1 MGGKSRKIKKTGLL
15 IATGLTVAA
24 GAAFSQ
30 EGGLNLSG
38 YFGES
43 LEFSDNPDFIA
54 DPTGTTLRSVT
65 SLGFGLESITAAD
78 ALSLDAGVSYRFTIA
93 TSSDTQPREGFF
105 DPFVNLAYG
114 RSTSTASLSFDASYS
129 ESDTGNLDFV
139 LDPDSQD
146 LVVDEGTVARTTL
159 GFGLET
165 GIGGP
170 FGIVVDA
177 GYSRRVYFDTLD
189 PDLTDDETLTF
200 FGLARFAVTPT
211 TDANLI
217 ARYIQDRDFD
227 GDDYRRTTT
236 RLGAGFDH
244 SFTETQ
250 RLGFDVTSDVI
261 DTSENGV
268 TETDEGYSFILGY
281 EQDLQAGSFSVEAS
295 SVLENVGNQN
305 TISFTRGFDLPDGA
319 LFFLL
324 GVTNNDSSDLNP
336 VLQIDYTRNLGEAVL
351 SATARQSVD
360 QSTTDNDEFLNRLVN
375 VDYSQAINSVSG
387 WQTSFGFNESENLT
401 AGGTERQTNFTIS
414 YNRALTEDWDV
425 IGGYQYR
432 DLQSTT
438 ETDRTSN
445 TFFLTLERDF
455 AVRP

>member
-1 MGGKSRKIKKTGLL
+1 MGGKSRTITKTGLI
-15 IATGLTVAA
+15 IATGISVAA
-24 GAAFSQ
+24 GTAFSQ
-30 EGGLNLSG
+30 EGGLSFSG

-65 SLGFGLESITAAD
+65 SLGFGLQSVTPAD
-78 ALSLDAGVSYRFTIA
+78 NLSLDAGLAYRFTLA
-93 TSSDTQPREGFF
+93 TSSETQPREGFYN
-105 DPFVNLAYG
+105 PFVNLSYG
-114 RSTSTASLSFDASYS
+114 RRSLTSSLSFDASYS
-129 ESDTGNLDFV
+129 ERDTGNLDFV

-146 LVVDEGTVARTTL
+146 LVVDQGTVARTTL

-170 FGIVVDA
+170 FGIVLDA
-177 GYSRRVYFDTLD
+177 GYSRRVYFDTLN
-189 PDLTDDETLTF
+189 PDLTDDETLNF

-227 GDDYRRTTT
+227 GDDYRRTTR

-244 SFTETQ
+244 SFNETQ
-250 RLGFDVTSDVI
+250 RLGFDVTSDII
-261 DTSENGV
+261 DTTENGV
-268 TETDEGYSFILGY
+268 TETDEGYSFVLGY

-305 TISFTRGFDLPDGA
+305 TISFTRGFDLPDGG
-319 LFFLL
+319 LFFRL
-324 GVTNNDSSDLNP
+324 GVTNNDSSDVNP
-336 VLQIDYTRNLGEAVL
+336 ILQVDYTRQLGEAVL

-360 QSTTDNDEFLNRLVN
+360 QSNTDSDEFLNRLVN
-375 VDYSQAINSVSG
+375 IDYSQSINSVSG

-414 YNRALTEDWDV
+414 YNRAVTEDWDV
-425 IGGYQYR
+425 VGGYRYR
-432 DLQSTT
+432 DLQSTS
-438 ETDRTSN
+438 EADRTSN

-455 AVRP
+455 AARP

>member
-1 MGGKSRKIKKTGLL
+1 M
-15 IATGLTVAA
+15 
-24 GAAFSQ
+24 
-30 EGGLNLSG
+30 
-38 YFGES
+38 
-43 LEFSDNPDFIA
+43 
-54 DPTGTTLRSVT
+54 T

-93 TSSDTQPREGFF
+93 TSSDTPPREGFF

-227 GDDYRRTTT
+227 GDGVDRKTT
-236 RLGAGFDH
+236 GFGSALNLEVTQVDTLNLFV
-244 SFTETQ
+244 SQDRIERSGDET
-250 RLGFDVTSDVI
+250 G
-261 DTSENGV
+261 
-268 TETDEGYSFILGY
+268 TDEGLSGGIGWLRARPNGTVGLDYSSDVASNVDGRRSSLSVSRTMDLPRGALSLTLGATGT
-281 EQDLQAGSFSVEAS
+281 DTVGRDPLVQADYRHALSS
-295 SVLENVGNQN
+295 SVLTFGLSQSGQHRRRQQRGNQH
-305 TISFTRGFDLPDGA
+305 PA
-319 LFFLL
+319 
-324 GVTNNDSSDLNP
+324 
-336 VLQIDYTRNLGEAVL
+336 
-351 SATARQSVD
+351 
-360 QSTTDNDEFLNRLVN
+360 
-375 VDYSQAINSVSG
+375 
-387 WQTSFGFNESENLT
+387 
-401 AGGTERQTNFTIS
+401 AGQ
-414 YNRALTEDWDV
+414 L
-425 IGGYQYR
+425 
-432 DLQSTT
+432 
-438 ETDRTSN
+438 
-445 TFFLTLERDF
+445 
-455 AVRP
+455 

>member
-1 MGGKSRKIKKTGLL
+1 
-15 IATGLTVAA
+15 VAA
-24 GAAFSQ
+24 GAALSQ

-65 SLGFGLESITAAD
+65 SLGFGLESVTAAD
-78 ALSLDAGVSYRFTIA
+78 ALSLDAGIAYRFTVA
-93 TSSDTQPREGFF
+93 TSSDTTPREGFF
-105 DPFVNLAYG
+105 DPFVNLSYG
-114 RSTSTASLSFDASYS
+114 RNSLTSTLDFNASYS

-170 FGIVVDA
+170 FGIVIDA
-177 GYSRRVYFDTLD
+177 NYSRRVYFDTLD
-189 PDLTDDETLTF
+189 PDLNDDETLSF

-217 ARYIQDRDFD
+217 ARYIDERDFD

-244 SFTETQ
+244 SFNETQ
-250 RLGFDVTSDVI
+250 RLGFDVTSDLI
-261 DTSENGV
+261 DTTENGV

-336 VLQIDYTRNLGEAVL
+336 ILQIDYTRQLGQVAVL
-351 SATARQSVD
+351 TATARQSVD
-360 QSTTDNDEFLNRLVN
+360 QSNTDDDEFLNRLVN
-375 VDYSQAINSVSG
+375 VDYSQSINSVSG
-387 WQTSFGFNESENLT
+387 WQTSIGFNESENLT
-401 AGGTERQTNFTIS
+401 GGGTDRQTNFTIS

-425 IGGYQYR
+425 IGGYRYR
-432 DLQSTT
+432 DLQSTS
-438 ETDRTSN
+438 EEDRTSN